1 MSTLKQLEANPRNA
15 QNSTGPRTEAGRA
28 ISAANALK
36 SGIYST
42 REVLPD
48 EDPAELEA
56 LSREYH
62 DHFKPATPDERDL
75 VDDLVSYTW
84 FKRRFRRME
93 VLMLAVDA
101 ATVFREST
109 VSVTG
114 QVYDRNSSH
123 LARLQTRINAAHRN
137 YRQSLAD
144 LTARQEARR
153 TAELREPAVPA
164 QPRPAALPAQ
174 AVAPPPQPAET
185 ECTSAELASFCNPP
199 DSALTDAPRGTDTP
213 ILVDAPAADEALE
226 PGA

>member
-1 MSTLKQLEANPRNA
+1 MTTLKQIDANRRNA
-15 QNSTGPRTEAGRA
+15 QQSTGPRSETGKA
-28 ISAANALK
+28 ISQMNALK

-56 LSREYH
+56 LTGEYH

-84 FKRRFRRME
+84 LKRRFRRME

-123 LARLQTRINAAHRN
+123 LARLQTRINAVHRN

-144 LTARQEARR
+144 LTSRQEARR
-153 TAELREPAVPA
+153 AAELREPAPEP
-164 QPRPAALPAQ
+164 PRPAAPQPQPA
-174 AVAPPPQPAET
+174 APSPQPAET
-185 ECTSAELASFCNPP
+185 EAAYAQLGSFCKLSVAAPP
-199 DSALTDAPRGTDTP
+199 APEIAL
-213 ILVDAPAADEALE
+213 LQPAVNVPDLE
-226 PGA
+226 NSPE

>member
-1 MSTLKQLEANPRNA
+1 MATLKQIEANRHNA
-15 QNSTGPRTEAGRA
+15 QESTGPRSESGKT

-84 FKRRFRRME
+84 FKRRFRRIE
-93 VLMLAVDA
+93 VVMLAVDA

-109 VSVTG
+109 VSITS

-153 TAELREPAVPA
+153 AAEAAQTA
-164 QPRPAALPAQ
+164 RPETRTAPP
-174 AVAPPPQPAET
+174 PPPQPAES
-185 ECTSAELASFCNPP
+185 EPAKPELGSFCQ
-199 DSALTDAPRGTDTP
+199 
-213 ILVDAPAADEALE
+213 PAIASPDEANLSIPE
-226 PGA
+226 PADGPQNMQKPAE

>member
-1 MSTLKQLEANPRNA
+1 MATLKQLEANRRNA
-15 QNSTGPRTEAGRA
+15 RNSTGPRTETGRA
-28 ISAANALK
+28 ASNANALK

-62 DHFKPATPDERDL
+62 DHFQPATPDERDL

-84 FKRRFRRME
+84 FKRRFRRIE
-93 VLMLAVDA
+93 VVMLAVDA

-109 VSVTG
+109 VSITG

-144 LTARQEARR
+144 LVARQEARR
-153 TAELREPAVPA
+153 AAELREPPVPA
-164 QPRPAALPAQ
+164 QPQPAPL
-174 AVAPPPQPAET
+174 PPQPAET
-185 ECTSAELASFCNPP
+185 EPASAELGSFCKPP
-199 DSALTDAPRGTDTP
+199 VAAPPAPEIALPE
-213 ILVDAPAADEALE
+213 PALDGQKLE
-226 PGA
+226 NSPE

>member
-1 MSTLKQLEANPRNA
+1 MATLKQIEANRQNA
-15 QNSTGPRTEAGRA
+15 QKSVGPRTDAGKA

-62 DHFKPATPDERDL
+62 DHFQPATPEERDL

-84 FKRRFRRME
+84 LKRRYRRIE
-93 VLMLAVDA
+93 VVILAVHA
-101 ATVFREST
+101 ATLYKEST

-114 QVYDRNSSH
+114 QVYDQNSKT
-123 LARLQTRINAAHRN
+123 LGRLQTRINAAHRH

-144 LTARQEARR
+144 LTARQQARR
-153 TAELREPAVPA
+153 A
-164 QPRPAALPAQ
+164 AQ
-174 AVAPPPQPAET
+174 AARPEPRNRHLPPQPAQKQAA
-185 ECTSAELASFCNPP
+185 SAELGSFCQPSVQAPQPP
-199 DSALTDAPRGTDTP
+199 E
-213 ILVDAPAADEALE
+213 IVPAGPALE
-226 PGA
+226 G

>member
-1 MSTLKQLEANPRNA
+1 MSTLKQLDANRRNA
-15 QNSTGPRTEAGRA
+15 QQSTGPRTEAGRA

-62 DHFKPATPDERDL
+62 DHFQPAAPDERDL

-109 VSVTG
+109 VSITG

-144 LTARQEARR
+144 LTARQQARR
-153 TAELREPAVPA
+153 AAEAAEAARPEPRTAP
-164 QPRPAALPAQ
+164 LPL
-174 AVAPPPQPAET
+174 PQPADSEPLP
-185 ECTSAELASFCNPP
+185 AELGSFCNAPESAPP
-199 DSALTDAPRGTDTP
+199 APALTLPDAAPGVENVPNMPR
-213 ILVDAPAADEALE
+213 
-226 PGA
+226 

>member
-1 MSTLKQLEANPRNA
+1 MTTLTQIEANRQNA
-15 QNSTGPRTEAGRA
+15 QKSSGPRTEAGKA
-28 ISAANALK
+28 VSAANALK

-62 DHFKPATPDERDL
+62 DHFQPATPDERDL

-84 FKRRFRRME
+84 LKRRFRRME
-93 VLMLAVDA
+93 VVILAVDA
-101 ATVFREST
+101 ATIWREST

-114 QVYDRNSSH
+114 QCYERN
-123 LARLQTRINAAHRN
+123 LRNLGRLQTRINAVHRN

-153 TAELREPAVPA
+153 AAELREAAVSQAAEPAPSQVQPTENKPTSPELGSFRQDPVP
-164 QPRPAALPAQ
+164 L
-174 AVAPPPQPAET
+174 
-185 ECTSAELASFCNPP
+185 P
-199 DSALTDAPRGTDTP
+199 DSTVIGLPPGVCAPEHDGE
-213 ILVDAPAADEALE
+213 L
-226 PGA
+226 

>member
-1 MSTLKQLEANPRNA
+1 MTTLNQVEANRLNA
-15 QNSTGPRTEAGRA
+15 QKSTGPRSDAGRS

-42 REVLPD
+42 REVLPN
-48 EDPAELEA
+48 EDAAALEA
-56 LSREYH
+56 LTRGYH

-84 FKRRFRRME
+84 LKRRFRRME

-109 VSVTG
+109 VSVTA
-114 QVYDRNSSH
+114 QVYDRTSSR

-153 TAELREPAVPA
+153 AAELRESTAPDAPQPAP
-164 QPRPAALPAQ
+164 L
-174 AVAPPPQPAET
+174 PPQPAEA
-185 ECTSAELASFCNPP
+185 EPGSAELGSF
-199 DSALTDAPRGTDTP
+199 
-213 ILVDAPAADEALE
+213 
-226 PGA
+226 

>member
-1 MSTLKQLEANPRNA
+1 MTTLKQIEANRLNA
-15 QNSTGPRTEAGRA
+15 QKSAGPRSDAGKT

-62 DHFKPATPDERDL
+62 GHFKPATPDERDL

-84 FKRRFRRME
+84 LKRRYRRIE
-93 VLMLAVDA
+93 VVMLAVDA

-109 VSVTG
+109 VSITG
-114 QVYDRNSSH
+114 QVYDRNSSN
-123 LARLQTRINAAHRN
+123 LGRLQTRINAAHRN

-153 TAELREPAVPA
+153 AAELRQPAA
-164 QPRPAALPAQ
+164 QPAPALPQ
-174 AVAPPPQPAET
+174 AVEIEADYPELGSFCQPPVSSPEEANLPIAEPPAEP
-185 ECTSAELASFCNPP
+185 ERIENRP
-199 DSALTDAPRGTDTP
+199 
-213 ILVDAPAADEALE
+213 E
-226 PGA
+226 

>member
-1 MSTLKQLEANPRNA
+1 MATLKQIEANRRNA
-15 QNSTGPRTEAGRA
+15 QNSPGPRTEAGKA

-36 SGIYST
+36 SGIYSS

-56 LSREYH
+56 LTREYH

-84 FKRRFRRME
+84 LKRRFRRME

-101 ATVFREST
+101 ATVFSEST

-114 QVYDRNSSH
+114 QVYDRNSSK
-123 LARLQTRINAAHRN
+123 LARLQSRINAAHRN

-144 LTARQEARR
+144 LTSRQEARR
-153 TAELREPAVPA
+153 AADAAEAARPKTRTAPP
-164 QPRPAALPAQ
+164 PPAQ
-174 AVAPPPQPAET
+174 AVEIEPVHIELGSFCQPPEEAPEAPVSTLP
-185 ECTSAELASFCNPP
+185 ELAI
-199 DSALTDAPRGTDTP
+199 DSENLQNSP
-213 ILVDAPAADEALE
+213 E
-226 PGA
+226 